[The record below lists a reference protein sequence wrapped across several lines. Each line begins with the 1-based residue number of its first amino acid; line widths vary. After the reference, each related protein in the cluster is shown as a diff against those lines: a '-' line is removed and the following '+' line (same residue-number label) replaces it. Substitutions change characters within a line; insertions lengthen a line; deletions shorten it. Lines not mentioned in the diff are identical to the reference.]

1 VIHLRSPRTEEAEAV
16 AALVIAGDV
25 ADVGEP
31 DYTLGDLLDEWAAS
45 DFVLERDAV
54 VAEDAGELVGY
65 AAVRRHDALAV
76 VRPGREGEGIGTAL
90 LDWCEA
96 RGPHAQGVG
105 DRNAAARALLES
117 RGYAQVRHYWRMDVE
132 LHDPAEP
139 EPPPG
144 VSLRPL
150 RLPEDGDA
158 LYAVSGAAFAA
169 NADYRA
175 ESREQFGHEH
185 LGAHDLDPALSR
197 VAERANTLVGF
208 ALVRRWPDDVTYID
222 LLGVQPDAAGRGI
235 GGTLLRAVFAAAARA
250 GFARAQLGV
259 ASDNPNATRLYERVG
274 MTRRFRVDAYEPPGM
289 PD

>member
-1 VIHLRSPRTEEAEAV
+1 VIVLRPPRPDEAEAV

-25 ADVGEP
+25 ADVGEA
-31 DYTLGDLLDEWAAS
+31 DYTLGDLLDEWAAGE
-45 DFVLERDAV
+45 FVLERDAV

-65 AAVRRHDALAV
+65 AAVRRRSALAV

-117 RGYAQVRHYWRMDVE
+117 RGYARVRHYWRLDIE
-132 LHDPAEP
+132 LPDPAEP

-144 VSLRPL
+144 VTLRPL

-158 LYAVSGAAFAA
+158 LYAVSGAAFRA
-169 NADYRA
+169 NADYHD
-175 ESREQFGHEH
+175 ESREQFGDEH
-185 LGAHDLDPALSR
+185 LNAHDLDPGLSR
-197 VAERANTLVGF
+197 AAEREQALAGF
-208 ALVRRWPDDVTYID
+208 ALVRRWPDGVAYVD
-222 LLGVQPDAAGRGI
+222 LLAVHPDAAGRGL

-250 GFARAQLGV
+250 GLARVQLGV

>member
-1 VIHLRSPRTEEAEAV
+1 VRLRPPRRDEAEAV

-25 ADVGEP
+25 ADVGEA

-54 VAEDAGELVGY
+54 VAEDAGEPVGY
-65 AAVRRHDALAV
+65 AALRRRNALAV

-117 RGYAQVRHYWRMDVE
+117 RGYVRVRHYWRMDIE
-132 LHDPAEP
+132 LRDLAEP
-139 EPPPG
+139 RPPPG
-144 VSLRPL
+144 VTLRPL
-150 RLPEDGDA
+150 RRPEDGDA
-158 LYAVSGAAFAA
+158 VYAVSDAAFSG
-169 NADYRA
+169 NADYRG
-175 ESREQFGHEH
+175 ESREQFGDEH
-185 LGAHDLDPALSR
+185 LDAHDLDPVLSR
-197 VAERANTLVGF
+197 VAERKDAVAGF
-208 ALVRRWPDDVTYID
+208 ALVRRWPEDVAYVD
-222 LLGVQPDAAGRGI
+222 LLAVHPDAAGQGI

-250 GFARAQLGV
+250 GFVRVQLGV

-274 MTRRFRVDAYEPPGM
+274 MTRRFRIDAYEPPGM

>member
-1 VIHLRSPRTEEAEAV
+1 VRLRPPRPDEAEAI

-25 ADVGEP
+25 ADVGEA
-31 DYTLGDLLDEWAAS
+31 DYSLGDLQDEWGAS
-45 DFVLERDAV
+45 DFELERDAV
-54 VAEDAGELVGY
+54 VAEDAGAIVGY
-65 AAVRRHDALAV
+65 AALRRRNALAV

-90 LDWCEA
+90 LVWCEA

-117 RGYAQVRHYWRMDVE
+117 RGYVRVRHYWRMDIE
-132 LHDPAEP
+132 LRDPAEP

-144 VSLRPL
+144 VTLRPL

-158 LYAVSGAAFAA
+158 LYAVSDAAFRA
-169 NADYRA
+169 NADYHE
-175 ESREQFGHEH
+175 ESREQFGDEH
-185 LGAHDLDPALSR
+185 LNAHDLDPGLSR
-197 VAERANTLVGF
+197 VAERENGVGF
-208 ALVRRWPDDVTYID
+208 ALVRRWPDGVAYVD
-222 LLGVQPDAAGRGI
+222 LLAVHPDAAGRGI

-250 GFARAQLGV
+250 GLARAQLGV

>member
-1 VIHLRSPRTEEAEAV
+1 VRLRPPRRDEAEPV

-25 ADVGEP
+25 ADVGEA
-31 DYTLGDLLDEWAAS
+31 DYALGDLLDEWGAS
-45 DFVLERDAV
+45 DFDLERDAV
-54 VAEDAGELVGY
+54 VAEDGGAIVGY
-65 AAVRRHDALAV
+65 AALRRRNALAV
-76 VRPGREGEGIGTAL
+76 VRPGREGEGIGSAL

-105 DRNAAARALLES
+105 ERNAAARALLES
-117 RGYAQVRHYWRMDVE
+117 RGYAPVRHYWRMDIE
-132 LHDPAEP
+132 LHDAAEP
-139 EPPPG
+139 EPPAG
-144 VSLRPL
+144 VTLRKL

-158 LYAVSGAAFAA
+158 VYAVSDAAFAA
-169 NADYRA
+169 NADFRG
-175 ESREQFGHEH
+175 ESREQFAGEH

-197 VAERANTLVGF
+197 VAEGGELAGF
-208 ALVRRWPDDVTYID
+208 ALTRRWADGVAYVD
-222 LLGVQPDAAGRGI
+222 LLAVHPDAAGQGL

-250 GFARAQLGV
+250 GLARVQLGV